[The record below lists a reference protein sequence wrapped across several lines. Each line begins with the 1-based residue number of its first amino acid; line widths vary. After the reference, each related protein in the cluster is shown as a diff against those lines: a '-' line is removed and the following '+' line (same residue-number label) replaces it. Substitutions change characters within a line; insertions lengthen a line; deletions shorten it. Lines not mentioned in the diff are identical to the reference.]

1 VSKTNFEVV
10 RLRWIVGMSPPQIA
24 ARLRLSEHAVR
35 SRLKRMLKVLRVKIN
50 LLSGHEFDRPLEHLE
65 VDQS

>member
-1 VSKTNFEVV
+1 
-10 RLRWIVGMSPPQIA
+10 MSPPQIA